1 MKYNI
6 KDINEFYWSD
16 RKLYKI
22 VNRFIDPD
30 DNDSMI
36 IIKRKIDKVYKVLPE
51 HLLNWWF
58 TTDSFKELNK

>member
-1 MKYNI
+1 MKDNI

-30 DNDSMI
+30 DND
-36 IIKRKIDKVYKVLPE
+36 LWL
-51 HLLNWWF
+51 LLNE
-58 TTDSFKELNK
+58 K